1 MAAVI
6 SQQLIKMRGIIK
18 TRQLQLYFISIF
30 IYISIFI
37 FTHKMILL
45 TLMSWKFTL
54 ASAFNKIKFILNTY
68 LCSMKSH

>member
-18 TRQLQLYFISIF
+18 TRQLQLYFISIS
-30 IYISIFI
+30 IYISIFT

-54 ASAFNKIKFILNTY
+54 AFAFNKIKFILNTY